1 MQDLGGRYPPSTGT
15 SSVRRRR
22 CKRAAWIQLP
32 AAQLTC
38 YVLILVLV
46 AGSVGCLIT
55 GSDALTIWSR
65 LSALAGLT
73 YLAGMV
79 WLRRSS

>member
-1 MQDLGGRYPPSTGT
+1 
-15 SSVRRRR
+15 
-22 CKRAAWIQLP
+22 
-32 AAQLTC
+32 
-38 YVLILVLV
+38 VLILVLV
-46 AGSVGCLIT
+46 TGSVGCLIT